1 MSNQPRTHVSNPPPN
16 PLMIWDGECHFC
28 KRWIERWREITAGKV
43 DYATYQEAA
52 ARFPEITVEQF
63 QRAVAL
69 IEPNGEAFFAAEA
82 VYRSL
87 GYRSSRKW
95 LVWSYD
101 HVPGFAA
108 ISETAYKFI
117 ARHRSL
123 GSTFTRLLW
132 GKDVRPPTYFWARR
146 WFLRMLGLIYL
157 IAFVSLWVQVD
168 GLVGSNGMS
177 PVGRFL
183 PAVRQ
188 QLGPD
193 AYFLLPT
200 LCWFDSSNAFLHFL
214 CGGGVVLSLLLICGI
229 APALLLATLFVF
241 YLSLAIAGQV
251 FLNFQWDVLLLETGF
266 LSIFLA
272 PWRLWP
278 RDLIWWPGAAPPAT
292 AAPVSRAGLF
302 LLKFLLFKLML
313 MSGVVKLTSGDD
325 SWGWLNQSFHWSAL
339 TALDYHYWSQPL
351 PTVFAWWADKSP
363 EWFKHFSVA
372 FCLAVEIIVPFFIW
386 APRRP
391 RLMAAGLIIFLQIII
406 ALTGNYCFFNLLTI
420 ALCLLLIDDAAIGTS
435 RRDIPA
441 PINGAPNASPARIGR
456 ALPKQLGR
464 YAALAVIVA
473 TVPINTWLIFGALKP
488 QSRPP
493 GWLAKFYEQLEAFRI
508 VNGYGLF
515 RVMTKDRGEIVIE
528 GSTDGVEWLPYEF
541 KWKPGNVKRAPGW
554 CAPHQPR
561 LDWQMWFAALEA
573 PEQNPWLVG
582 LIVRLLEGSRDV
594 TGLLAHD
601 PFPDKPPHYI
611 RAMFY
616 RYRFTTLEERRQ
628 TGAWWKRQEL
638 REYLPTISR
647 DQLR

>member
-1 MSNQPRTHVSNPPPN
+1 
-16 PLMIWDGECHFC
+16 
-28 KRWIERWREITAGKV
+28 
-43 DYATYQEAA
+43 
-52 ARFPEITVEQF
+52 
-63 QRAVAL
+63 
-69 IEPNGEAFFAAEA
+69 
-82 VYRSL
+82 
-87 GYRSSRKW
+87 
-95 LVWSYD
+95 
-101 HVPGFAA
+101 
-108 ISETAYKFI
+108 
-117 ARHRSL
+117 
-123 GSTFTRLLW
+123 
-132 GKDVRPPTYFWARR
+132 
-146 WFLRMLGLIYL
+146 
-157 IAFVSLWVQVD
+157 
-168 GLVGSNGMS
+168 MS
-177 PVGRFL
+177 PVSRFL
-183 PAVRQ
+183 PTVRQ

-200 LCWFDSSNAFLHFL
+200 LCWLDSSNAFLNFL
-214 CGGGVVLSLLLICGI
+214 CGGGVVLSLLLIFGI
-229 APALLLATLFVF
+229 APALLLAVLFVF
-241 YLSLAIAGQV
+241 YLSLTIAGQV
-251 FLNFQWDVLLLETGF
+251 FLNFQWDVLLLEIGF
-266 LSIFLA
+266 LSIFFA

-278 RDLIWWPGAAPPAT
+278 QDLIWWPGSAHPAT
-292 AAPVSRAGLF
+292 AAPVSRGGLF

-325 SWGWLNQSFHWSAL
+325 SWGWLNQSFQWSAL

-351 PTVFAWWADKSP
+351 PTVFAWWADQSP

-420 ALCLLLIDDAAIGTS
+420 ALCLLLVDDAAIGTS
-435 RRDIPA
+435 RRDFPA
-441 PINGAPNASPARIGR
+441 PINGAPNASPARTRR
-456 ALPKQLGR
+456 ALSTQLCS
-464 YAALAVIVA
+464 YAALAVIVV
-473 TVPINTWLIFGALKP
+473 TLPINTWLIFSAFKP

-528 GSTDGVEWLPYEF
+528 GSTDGIEWLPYEF

-561 LDWQMWFAALEA
+561 LDWQMWFAALDA

-601 PFPDKPPHYI
+601 PFPHKPPHYI

-616 RYRFTTLEERRQ
+616 RYRFTTPEERRQ

>member
-1 MSNQPRTHVSNPPPN
+1 
-16 PLMIWDGECHFC
+16 MIWDGECHFC

-52 ARFPEITVEQF
+52 ARFPEIPVGQF
-63 QRAVAL
+63 KRAVAF
-69 IEPNGEAFFAAEA
+69 IEPDGEAYFAAEA

-87 GYRSSRKW
+87 RHRSSRKW
-95 LVWSYD
+95 LAWSYD
-101 HVPGFAA
+101 RVPGFAA

-117 ARHRSL
+117 AHNRSL
-123 GSTFTRLLW
+123 GSTVTRLLW

-146 WFLRMLGLIYL
+146 WFLRMLGLIHL

-168 GLVGSNGMS
+168 GLVGNNGMS
-177 PVGRFL
+177 PVSQFL

-188 QLGPD
+188 QLGAD

-214 CGGGVVLSLLLICGI
+214 CGGGVVLSLLLIFGV
-229 APALLLATLFVF
+229 APALSLVGLLVF
-241 YLSLAIAGQV
+241 YLSLTIAGQT

-278 RDLIWWPGAAPPAT
+278 RDLLLWSGSAIPTTAT
-292 AAPVSRAGLF
+292 SAIVSPVSRAGLF

-325 SWGWLNQSFHWSAL
+325 SWGWVNHSFHWSAL

-351 PTVFAWWADKSP
+351 PTIFSCWADKTP

-372 FCLAVEIIVPFFIW
+372 FCLAVEIIAPFFIW

-391 RLMAAGLIIFLQIII
+391 RLVAAGLMIFLQMVI

-420 ALCLLLIDDAAIGTS
+420 ALCLLLIDDAAIDRSMEG
-435 RRDIPA
+435 RA
-441 PINGAPNASPARIGR
+441 PASPASQEFRPPNARWITSGLS
-456 ALPKQLGR
+456 A
-464 YAALAVIVA
+464 YAAITVIVV
-473 TVPINTWLIFGALKP
+473 TLPINAWLIFSAFKP

-493 GWLAKFYEQLEAFRI
+493 GWLANFYEQLEAFRI

-515 RVMTKDRGEIVIE
+515 RVMTKDRDEIVIE
-528 GSTDGVEWLPYEF
+528 GSTDGISWAPYEF
-541 KWKPGNVKRAPGW
+541 KWKPGDVKRAPGW

-561 LDWQMWFAALEA
+561 LDWQMWFAALET
-573 PEQNPWLVG
+573 PEQNPWLIG

-594 TGLLAHD
+594 TALLAHN
-601 PFPDKPPHYI
+601 PFPDKPPNYI

-616 RYRFTTLEERRQ
+616 RYRFTNSEERRQ

-647 DQLR
+647 DQLRQ